1 MIRRPPR
8 STRTDTLFPYTT
20 LFRSDDFDHG
30 QYRVYPADPVGVDR
44 PRAATSG
51 LRRDGHGKIR
61 DAAIPRG
68 GPLPARSARL
78 LWVSVS
84 RFRLACD
91 RRVRGAGMGADLA
104 GAAIWAAS
112 QRGRRAVR
120 YRLVGIGLAGYVVRP
135 VHRKDAGAT
144 RL

>member
-51 LRRDGHGKIR
+51 LRRDGHGKIP

-84 RFRLACD
+84 RFRLAFD
-91 RRVRGAGMGADLA
+91 RRVRGAEIGR
-104 GAAIWAAS
+104 AS
-112 QRGRRAVR
+112 WRGRVWP
-120 YRLVGIGLAGYVVRP
+120 YV
-135 VHRKDAGAT
+135 
-144 RL
+144 

>member
-1 MIRRPPR
+1 MLRRPPR
-8 STRTDTLFPYTT
+8 STRTDTRFPDTT
-20 LFRSDDFDHG
+20 LCRS
-30 QYRVYPADPVGVDR
+30 P
-44 PRAATSG
+44 
-51 LRRDGHGKIR
+51 
-61 DAAIPRG
+61 DAAIQRG

-84 RFRLACD
+84 RFRIACD

-135 VHRKDAGAT
+135 VHRKDAGGT